1 MEYVD
6 GQQPSN
12 RYILLFALLYSC
24 IAFVHFCIF
33 QDAVL
38 VRLQKVGACR
48 WQPFTRWQITTQ
60 MRQTLLLSKYEE
72 IIKPIQKYLH
82 LLHGSSIYHLLCI
95 ISLNENTVEPISQQH
110 RPSSQMS
117 CSSPSQFRAPFP
129 SLPCFTPIVTTA
141 PLIPSHISQEAY
153 F

>member
-1 MEYVD
+1 MQIHVV
-6 GQQPSN
+6 GACRWPTTFN
-12 RYILLFALLYSC
+12 ILLCCSFVFYISVLLCVY
-24 IAFVHFCIF
+24 FCIF

-60 MRQTLLLSKYEE
+60 LRQTLLLSKYEE

-129 SLPCFTPIVTTA
+129 SLPFRA
-141 PLIPSHISQEAY
+141 LHQL
-153 F
+153 